1 MRIEHRIRVIGKLL
15 LQAKPEVTIESCDIK
30 IQSVRHD
37 CPLHCVS
44 HDHHMITAGK
54 GRHSVSLLTIKWP
67 QDVEGLSELQD
78 HHQPTQTQTFYT
90 NKHLTH
96 SRTDKVA
103 AHELR
108 QPKPTTWND
117 SDMCFSFSSNRF
129 TCDYGRQSDKGNC
142 SGDLIQASKS
152 NDD

>member
-1 MRIEHRIRVIGKLL
+1 MRITHRIGLIGKLL
-15 LQAKPEVTIESCDIK
+15 LQANPEVTIESCDIK

-54 GRHSVSLLTIKWP
+54 GRHKVSLLTIKWP

-117 SDMCFSFSSNRF
+117 SDIFFPFHQIGSHVIM
-129 TCDYGRQSDKGNC
+129 
-142 SGDLIQASKS
+142 
-152 NDD
+152 DDSQTKAVVQVI